1 MVTKHHLI
9 NMKKINVWLLSV
21 LFVGIISCRD
31 TKKEQEELDKD
42 LNTIETVE
50 KEIDETVEEV
60 EKKAEEAE
68 SALKE
73 LDSL

>member
-1 MVTKHHLI
+1 MITKHYLI

-31 TKKEQEELDKD
+31 TKKEQEELNKD
-42 LNTIETVE
+42 LNTIEAVE
-50 KEIDETVEEV
+50 KDIDQTVEEV
-60 EKKAEEAE
+60 EKKAEEVE